1 VDVAFKTNSSTGKLT
16 FARSA
21 SGTSE
26 RLNGSAN
33 EKFGIARSISVAA
46 GDVISTEVY
55 AKYVDPNSAN
65 WNGALTSLIGQI
77 ASGTVGVVVDG
88 ANYSNAINPFPYPG
102 ALAHTPSGTG
112 PKAYLNWL
120 VFDKNWTLDANKSGY
135 MQMSTFGKEAG
146 TESSSKASM

>member
-1 VDVAFKTNSSTGKLT
+1 MRATFTTVNLPDVNTATYEPANQSAELAKYLRLDKAKLVTAAIFDHTNG
-16 FARSA
+16 AA

-65 WNGALTSLIGQI
+65 WSGALTSLIGQI
-77 ASGTVGVVVDG
+77 ASGTVG
-88 ANYSNAINPFPYPG
+88 
-102 ALAHTPSGTG
+102 
-112 PKAYLNWL
+112 
-120 VFDKNWTLDANKSGY
+120 
-135 MQMSTFGKEAG
+135 
-146 TESSSKASM
+146 